1 MCYMRVFCEGFQ
13 GSNYPPACDEWCG
26 GLWKSAHDV
35 MQSKCGVI
43 ISYCVSNVSNFHQEM
58 RKPCNAHSL
67 FRLPRSIAK
76 VAIYLFPDPPT
87 PSPASLS
94 WPSCSEAI
102 SAVAA
107 VLKTNQQL
115 MMQLLS
121 AQLYLVTWDSQPVPG
136 VPSLPYIWLNK

>member
-1 MCYMRVFCEGFQ
+1 MLTLDSGFQ
-13 GSNYPPACDEWCG
+13 EALQRW
-26 GLWKSAHDV
+26 LF
-35 MQSKCGVI
+35 
-43 ISYCVSNVSNFHQEM
+43 SY
-58 RKPCNAHSL
+58 
-67 FRLPRSIAK
+67 
-76 VAIYLFPDPPT
+76 FPDPPT

-102 SAVAA
+102 SAGAA

-136 VPSLPYIWLNK
+136 APSLVPYIWLNK